1 MSGISAIQAQVAKGL
16 GQVRQ
21 AFWGIVARGGAK
33 ALQLTG
39 FADETLQEVEL
50 VQQVGFASYI
60 PKNAKVVVIPLHGK
74 TAKSIVIATSNGAV
88 NVTVGNGE
96 TCVYDQHGHT
106 VWLKEDGTH
115 VGGGDLIVDEGNLRV
130 NGKVIATQDIE
141 SSGDISDSGG
151 SMQSMRDT
159 YNSHDGHSSGG
170 VPSNQM

>member
-1 MSGISAIQAQVAKGL
+1 MSTVGAIQSQVAKGL

-96 TCVYDQHGHT
+96 KCVYDQYGHT
-106 VWLKEDGTH
+106 LWLKADGTH
-115 VGGGDLIVDEGNLRV
+115 VGGGDLIIDEGNLKV
-130 NGKVIATQDIE
+130 NGKVIAAQDIE
-141 SSGDISDSGG
+141 SAGQISDSGG
-151 SMQSMRDT
+151 SMQSMRET
-159 YNSHDGHSSGG
+159 YNSHEGHSSGG
-170 VPSNQM
+170 TPSNQM

>member
-1 MSGISAIQAQVAKGL
+1 MSTVGAIQSQVTKGL

-74 TAKSIVIATSNGAV
+74 TAKSIVIATSNGSV
-88 NVTVGNGE
+88 
-96 TCVYDQHGHT
+96 
-106 VWLKEDGTH
+106 
-115 VGGGDLIVDEGNLRV
+115 
-130 NGKVIATQDIE
+130 
-141 SSGDISDSGG
+141 S
-151 SMQSMRDT
+151 
-159 YNSHDGHSSGG
+159 
-170 VPSNQM
+170 

>member
-1 MSGISAIQAQVAKGL
+1 MSTVGAIQSQVAKGL
-16 GQVRQ
+16 SQVRQ

-88 NVTVGNGE
+88 NVTVGN
-96 TCVYDQHGHT
+96 C
-106 VWLKEDGTH
+106 
-115 VGGGDLIVDEGNLRV
+115 
-130 NGKVIATQDIE
+130 
-141 SSGDISDSGG
+141 
-151 SMQSMRDT
+151 
-159 YNSHDGHSSGG
+159 
-170 VPSNQM
+170 